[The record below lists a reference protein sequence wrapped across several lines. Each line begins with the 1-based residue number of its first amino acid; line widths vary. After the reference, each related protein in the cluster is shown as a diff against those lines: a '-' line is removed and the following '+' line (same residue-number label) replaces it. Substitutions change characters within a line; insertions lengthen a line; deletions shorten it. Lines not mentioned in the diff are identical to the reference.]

1 MASSDRKP
9 SARERAAEA
18 RAAQAD
24 ADKRR
29 QRSRLALVLGV
40 GVVVIAIG
48 ALWGLSHGKKDSV
61 AFTPGPVSSSVI
73 NAVVNVPQATL
84 NSVGVGTSSNQPKA
98 GDSSVTLTADG
109 KPRVLYVGGE
119 FCPYCAGQRWAL
131 TQALSRF
138 GTFAALQTGRSNADG
153 LYLDTFSYH
162 GASYTSTT
170 VSFTGAEIY
179 DRNGKALDTLSA
191 SDNSLYQA
199 AAGIPYVNIGGKY
212 IVSGASFDVKVLD
225 GLDWTQISQ
234 QMQDPT
240 TKVAQAVDGAAN
252 VLTAAICGV
261 TNNAPTSVCNT
272 PAVQAGAAKLP
283 SGS

>member
-9 SARERAAEA
+9 SARDRAAAA
-18 RAAQAD
+18 RAQQMD

-29 QRSRLALVLGV
+29 QRARVALIIIV
-40 GVVVIAIG
+40 GVVVIAAV
-48 ALWGLSHGKKDSV
+48 ALWGLSHASKDSV
-61 AFTPGPVSSSVI
+61 AFTPGPVPTSVI
-73 NAVVNVPQATL
+73 NAVANVPQTTL
-84 NSVGVGTSSNQPKA
+84 NTVGVGTSSNDPKA
-98 GDSSVTLTADG
+98 GDSSVTMTADG

-119 FCPYCAGQRWAL
+119 FCPYCAGQRWAV

-138 GTFAALQTGRSNADG
+138 GTFSVLQTGRSNADD

-162 GASYTSTT
+162 GASYASSTLA
-170 VSFTGAEIY
+170 FTGAEIF

-191 SDNSLYQA
+191 ADNKLYQDA
-199 AAGIPYVNIGGKY
+199 PGIPYVNIGGKY
-212 IVSGASFDVKVLD
+212 IVSGASFDVTVLK
-225 GLDWTQISQ
+225 GLDWTQIST

-240 TKVAQAVDGAAN
+240 TAVAKAVDGAAN

-261 TNNAPTSVCNT
+261 TDNAPASVCNT

>member
-1 MASSDRKP
+1 MATGDRKP
-9 SARERAAEA
+9 NARERAAAA
-18 RAAQAD
+18 RAEQVE

-29 QRSRLALVLGV
+29 QRSRLALVISV

-48 ALWGLSHGKKDSV
+48 VLWGLSHGSKDSV
-61 AFTPGPVSSSVI
+61 AFTPGPVPTSVI
-73 NAVVNVPQATL
+73 NAVANVPQTTL
-84 NSVGVGTSSNQPKA
+84 NTVGVGTSSNDPKA

-119 FCPYCAGQRWAL
+119 FCPYCAGQRWAV

-138 GTFAALQTGRSNADG
+138 GTFSALQTGRSNADD

-162 GASYTSTT
+162 GASYTSST
-170 VSFTGAEIY
+170 VSFTGVEKS
-179 DRNGKALDTLSA
+179 DRDGKPLDTLTAADDALFSA
-191 SDNSLYQA
+191 A
-199 AAGIPYVNIGGKY
+199 PGIPYVNIGGKY
-212 IVSGASFDVKVLD
+212 IVAGASFDVTVLK

-234 QMQDPT
+234 QMQDPNT
-240 TKVAQAVDGAAN
+240 EVAKAVDGAAN

-261 TNNAPTSVCNT
+261 TNNAPASVCNT

-283 SGS
+283 SSS